1 MSDIPHQDSEVSPQQ
16 RQGLALALVGEGA
29 APCCEGEG
37 GGVNPR
43 HCHHQHQLPLG
54 LQTGRNSTGLVA
66 VGV

>member
-1 MSDIPHQDSEVSPQQ
+1 MSNIPRQDSEVSPQQ

-37 GGVNPR
+37 GGVDPR

-54 LQTGRNSTGLVA
+54 LQNSTGLVA